1 MPPAVKAPVHSHDV
15 VDIPLDRL
23 TIDGNPRKTLTEESI
38 DSMAS
43 SIRER
48 GVLEP
53 LRVVAIDELLFRVES
68 GQRRFRGAERAG
80 LDTVPCMVVT
90 PEDLIEERV
99 NALVTNVER
108 EDMNPVEEGEA
119 YLDLTVQGLTPDG
132 IAQRMG
138 VAKVRVSARMDLL
151 DLPGDVVE
159 LFRAERLPLSARG
172 PLKEMATVS
181 HRLAIAVAEFC
192 AAEGNQDWAAS
203 LGKAPGHVA
212 KRVAHEPSNAG
223 VVVNVAQQLD
233 LQSDPDRGVWA
244 DVDGFD
250 DETAK
255 TIEQLIDA
263 TGWYKPRFGQ
273 DDLDAARAAGVLYEG
288 VIRKTDDDDDT
299 ERCAVIADPEWLR
312 DRVAQIVRADVQ
324 RRLDRKEVSQITAA
338 DAKRQA
344 AENGATGDELDDEQI
359 LAKAKL
365 DALKKRYREAVADGR
380 ESAHAANQA
389 LGAELMDKLS
399 RVPVGDLP
407 TELGRALAYSMVGP
421 NIAELFLS
429 GLRYCL
435 PEFIGSETKGKG
447 DNEREVPVFISGIG
461 QARVAAVKWLER
473 ASSSEEYVGRAV
485 VLAAAALFADQG
497 VLPASQ
503 RQYNPQGQLFGW
515 PGLHSFAGNDGTAY
529 KGKIPSNVAELVE
542 KFAKPVVPRPSKAK
556 VKPSQVEAKKLIDAN
571 EELAAKAEIKL
582 P

>member
-1 MPPAVKAPVHSHDV
+1 MTPATKAALDRIVQISA
-15 VDIPLDRL
+15 DRL
-23 TIDGNPRKTLTEESI
+23 TLDGNPRKTLTPESI
-38 DSMAS
+38 SSMAE
-43 SIRER
+43 SIRQR
-48 GVLEP
+48 GILEP
-53 LRVVAIDELLFRVES
+53 LRVVETDEGTGTYRVES
-68 GQRRFRGAERAG
+68 GQRRFLGGTEAG
-80 LDTVPCMVVT
+80 VTEFPCMVVT

-108 EDMNPVEEGEA
+108 EDMNPVEEAEA

-159 LFRAERLPLSARG
+159 LFRAERLPLAARG

-181 HRLAIAVAEFC
+181 HRLAIAVAQFC

-212 KRVAHEPSNAG
+212 KRVAHDPANAG

-233 LQSDPDRGVWA
+233 LQSDPDRGTWA

-250 DETAK
+250 DETTK

-263 TGWYKPRFGQ
+263 SGWYKPRFGQ
-273 DDLDAARAAGVLYEG
+273 DDFDAARAAGVLYEG
-288 VIRKTDDDDDT
+288 VITKTDDDDDT

-312 DRVAQIVRADVQ
+312 DRVAQIVRVDVQ

-338 DAKRQA
+338 DAKRTA
-344 AENGATGDELDDEQI
+344 AESGATGAELDDEAI

-365 DALKKRYREAVADGR
+365 DTLKKRYRDAVADGR
-380 ESAHAANQA
+380 DSAHAANQA

-399 RVPVGDLP
+399 RIPVGDLP
-407 TELGRALAYSMVGP
+407 VEVARALVHAAIGDKL
-421 NIAELFLS
+421 AELFLA

-435 PEFIGSETKGKG
+435 PEFIGTETKGKG
-447 DNEREVPVFISGIG
+447 DNERQVPVYVSGITEARK
-461 QARVAAVKWLER
+461 QALQWLER
-473 ASSSEEYVGRAV
+473 AKTAEEYVGRAV
-485 VLAAAALFADQG
+485 VMIGAAKYADPG
-497 VLPASQ
+497 VVPASQ
-503 RQYNPQGQLFGW
+503 RTSSVSFVLNPI
-515 PGLHSFAGNDGTAY
+515 PGH
-529 KGKIPSNVAELVE
+529 LVPE
-542 KFAKPVVPRPSKAK
+542 GVKKPAQPADMLDKVVKPVVPRPSKAK
-556 VKPSQVEAKKLIDAN
+556 VRPSQVEAKKLIDAN
-571 EELAAKAEIKL
+571 EELAAKAELKL